1 MRPYHV
7 EVESDAP
14 DGLRRLPAD
23 VQAAIRAR
31 IDALADDPRPAGA
44 RALTGR
50 LAGSYR
56 LKVRGAYRIGYDVDD
71 RARTVVVWQIGHRGK
86 FYDKAQRRQS

>member
-7 EVESDAP
+7 EVESDAL

-71 RARTVVVWQIGHRGK
+71 AQGVVTVWAVGHRDK
-86 FYDKAQRRQS
+86 FYEKAQRRRR